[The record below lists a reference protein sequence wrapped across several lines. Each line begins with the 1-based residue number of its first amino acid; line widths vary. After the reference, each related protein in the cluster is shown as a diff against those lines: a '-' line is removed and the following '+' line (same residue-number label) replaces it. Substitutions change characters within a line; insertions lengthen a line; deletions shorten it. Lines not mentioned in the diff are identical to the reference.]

1 MADVKHLDKENFK
14 DEIGQGVVLLDFWAP
29 WCGPCRAIAPTLDKL
44 ADEFDGKASIAKV
57 NTDDYPELA
66 QEFEVMGIPALFVL
80 KDGEITDRFTGVQP
94 IGVLQG
100 ALNKN
105 L

>member
-1 MADVKHLDKENFK
+1 MSEVKHLDKDNFK
-14 DEIGQGVVLLDFWAP
+14 KEIGTGVVLVDFWAP
-29 WCGPCRAIAPTLDKL
+29 WCGPCRAIAPTLEKL
-44 ADEFDGKASIAKV
+44 AEEYTDKASIAKV

-80 KDGEITDRFTGVQP
+80 KDGEIVERFTGVQP
-94 IGVLQG
+94 IGVLQE
-100 ALNKN
+100 AINKN

>member
-1 MADVKHLDKENFK
+1 MGDVKHLDKNNFK
-14 DEIGQGVVLLDFWAP
+14 EEIGSGVVLLDFWAP
-29 WCGPCRAIAPTLDKL
+29 WCGPCRAIAPTLEKL
-44 ADEFDGKASIAKV
+44 AAEFNDKATIAKV

-80 KDGEITDRFTGVQP
+80 KDGEIVDRFTGVQP
-94 IGVLQG
+94 ISVLQ
-100 ALNKN
+100 ASITKN

>member
-1 MADVKHLDKENFK
+1 MGAIKHLDKDNFK
-14 DEIGQGVVLLDFWAP
+14 KEISSGVVLVDFWAP
-29 WCGPCRAIAPTLDKL
+29 WCGPCRAIAPTLEKL
-44 ADEFDGKASIAKV
+44 AEEFGDTVSITKV

-80 KDGEITDRFTGVQP
+80 KDGEIIDRFTGIQP
-94 IGVLQG
+94 IGVLKDS
-100 ALNKN
+100 LNKN

>member
-1 MADVKHLDKENFK
+1 MGDIIHLDKNNFK
-14 DEIGQGVVLLDFWAP
+14 EEISKGLVLIDFWAP
-29 WCGPCRAIAPTLDKL
+29 WCGPCRAIAPTLEKL
-44 ADEFDGKASIAKV
+44 AVEFDTKATITKV

-80 KDGEITDRFTGVQP
+80 KDGEIVDRFTGVQP
-94 IGVLQG
+94 IGVLK
-100 ALNKN
+100 ASITKN

>member
-1 MADVKHLDKENFK
+1 MAEVKHLDKENFK
-14 DEIGQGVVLLDFWAP
+14 DEIASGVVLLDFWAP
-29 WCGPCRAIAPTLDKL
+29 WCGPCRAIAPTLEAL
-44 ADEFDGKASIAKV
+44 ATEFDGKAKIAKV

-80 KDGEITDRFTGVQP
+80 KDGKTVERFTGVQP
-94 IGVLQG
+94 AAKLQD
-100 ALNKN
+100 AISKN